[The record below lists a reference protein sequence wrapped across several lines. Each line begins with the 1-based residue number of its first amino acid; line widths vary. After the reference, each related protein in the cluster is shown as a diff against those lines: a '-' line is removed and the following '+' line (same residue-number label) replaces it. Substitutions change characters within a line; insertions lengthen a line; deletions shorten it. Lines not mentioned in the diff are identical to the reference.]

1 VRTGTTS
8 ELPWRLVA
16 AAVVHGAGL
25 AAIGTA
31 AGDPLPRLAR
41 ALAAAA
47 VVALVLVALRTP
59 VERWAGVALRWA
71 ALVVLTATEVLTITM
86 GLGHLTAVGLS
97 LRGAGAAA
105 ATLAG
110 LVLLAAL
117 VGDLWRHARR
127 WQRALVLPVALCLAA
142 TVGYPVAI
150 ATHATTQ
157 PPSDLGDRT
166 PGDLGLAFEAV
177 SFPTDDGVLLSA
189 WYLPSANG
197 AAVVLLHGASST
209 RSAVLEHAAV
219 LNRNDYGVLLVD
231 ARGHGQSEGDPM
243 DLGWLGEADVDG
255 AVDHLLTRA
264 EIDPDRIGVVGMSMG
279 GEEAIGAAGADPR
292 ITAVVAE
299 GATNRTYADR
309 DAWLPRGAAGWVQRR
324 MDQLAFALVDLVVPA
339 APPPSLRDAARA
351 ADPTPI
357 LLIAGDG
364 EADAARSIQGATGNV
379 EIWETGT
386 GHTRGLAELAEEWE
400 RRVVGFLDLE
410 LR

>member
-1 VRTGTTS
+1 
-8 ELPWRLVA
+8 
-16 AAVVHGAGL
+16 
-25 AAIGTA
+25 
-31 AGDPLPRLAR
+31 
-41 ALAAAA
+41 
-47 VVALVLVALRTP
+47 
-59 VERWAGVALRWA
+59 
-71 ALVVLTATEVLTITM
+71 M
-86 GLGHLTAVGLS
+86 
-97 LRGAGAAA
+97 
-105 ATLAG
+105 
-110 LVLLAAL
+110 
-117 VGDLWRHARR
+117 
-127 WQRALVLPVALCLAA
+127 
-142 TVGYPVAI
+142 AI

-157 PPSDLGDRT
+157 PASDLGDRT

-177 SFPTDDGVLLSA
+177 SFTTDDGVLLSA

-209 RSAVLEHAAV
+209 RAAVLEHAAV
-219 LNRNDYGVLLVD
+219 LNRNDYGVLLVN

-292 ITAVVAE
+292 IAAVVAE

-400 RRVVGFLDLE
+400 RRVVGFLDLA
-410 LR
+410 LRSQQPATGGRAGSTPRCA